1 MAGVKKWRII
11 QNTTMGWFDV
21 QEPNCSDLTKEDCK
35 VRLEQ
40 LMNEGFNPNDLKAV
54 PH

>member
-1 MAGVKKWRII
+1 MSEIKTWQII
-11 QNTTMGWFDV
+11 QNTTMGWEKLN
-21 QEPNCSDLTKEDCK
+21 EPGCTGLSKEQCK

-54 PH
+54 PD